1 MVTGTRVFQVDA
13 FTDGPFGGNPAAV
26 CLLDEAADPAWMQ
39 AVAAEMNLSET
50 AFAVPGRGGSF
61 GLRWF
66 TPSTEVALCG
76 HATLSTAHILWET
89 GAVPRRDA
97 ISFHTD
103 SGRLAASW
111 SDGWPGGCIELDF
124 PAYPSA
130 PAELPEAIRAAV
142 AAAPLRVAV
151 IDERGQPEPTYLLE
165 LSDESAV
172 RGVVP
177 RLDHL
182 RRPGASS
189 IIVTALAESASYD
202 IVSRYFAP
210 GVGID
215 EDPVTGAAHCCLAP
229 YWSRRL
235 GKAELV
241 GYQASRRGGVVG
253 MRVAGDRVVLRGQA
267 VTVLRGELLV

>member
-1 MVTGTRVFQVDA
+1 MSGTRVFQVDA
-13 FTDGPFGGNPAAV
+13 FTDGAFGGNPAAV
-26 CLLDEAADPAWMQ
+26 CLLEAPAEPAWMQ

-50 AFAVPGRGGSF
+50 AFAAPGGGGAF
-61 GLRWF
+61 ALRWF
-66 TPSTEVALCG
+66 TPTTEVALCG
-76 HATLSTAHILWET
+76 HATLSTAHILWQT
-89 GAVPRRDA
+89 GAVSNAGA
-97 ISFHTD
+97 IAFDTA
-103 SGRLAASW
+103 SGRLGAAW
-111 SDGWPGGCIELDF
+111 ADGWIELDF
-124 PAYPSA
+124 PAYRSA
-130 PAELPEAIRAAV
+130 PAEIPQAIREAV
-142 AAAPLRVAV
+142 SGAPSHGAV
-151 IDERGQPEPTYLLE
+151 ITERGQPEPTYLLE
-165 LSDESAV
+165 LADEASV

-189 IIVTALAESASYD
+189 IIVTARAEGRYD

-235 GKAELV
+235 GKNQLV

-253 MRVAGDRVVLRGQA
+253 MRVDGGRVILSGQA

>member
-1 MVTGTRVFQVDA
+1 MTATRLFQVDA

-26 CLLDEAADPAWMQ
+26 CLLEAAAEPAWMQ

-50 AFAVPGRGGSF
+50 AFVCRGEGGAF
-61 GLRWF
+61 ALRWF
-66 TPSTEVALCG
+66 TPTTEVALCG
-76 HATLSTAHILWET
+76 HATLSTAHILWQT
-89 GAVPRRDA
+89 GAVGGGAGIAFDTA
-97 ISFHTD
+97 
-103 SGRLAASW
+103 SGRLAAALA
-111 SDGWPGGCIELDF
+111 DGWIELDF

-130 PAELPEAIRAAV
+130 PAEIPAAIRAAV
-142 AAAPLRVAV
+142 SGAPSHGEV
-151 IDERGQPEPTYLLE
+151 ITERGQPEPTYLLE
-165 LSDESAV
+165 LSDESSV

-189 IIVTALAESASYD
+189 IIVTARAEGPYD

-235 GKAELV
+235 GKKELL

-253 MRVAGDRVVLRGQA
+253 MRVAGGRVILRGQA

>member
-1 MVTGTRVFQVDA
+1 MTGTRVFQVNA
-13 FTDGPFGGNPAAV
+13 FTDGAFGGNPAAV
-26 CLLDEAADPAWMQ
+26 CLLESAADPAWMQ

-50 AFAVPGRGGSF
+50 AFVWPGDGDTF
-61 GLRWF
+61 ALRWF
-66 TPSTEVALCG
+66 TPTTEVALCG
-76 HATLSTAHILWET
+76 HATLLTAHILWQT
-89 GAVPRRDA
+89 GAVSRD
-97 ISFHTD
+97 D
-103 SGRLAASW
+103 SIGFTSASGWLVAAW
-111 SDGWPGGCIELDF
+111 ADGWIELDF

-130 PAELPEAIRAAV
+130 PAEIPEAIRAAV
-142 AAAPLRVAV
+142 SGAPSHGAV
-151 IDERGQPEPTYLLE
+151 ITERGQPEPTYLLE
-165 LSDESAV
+165 LSDESSV

-182 RRPGASS
+182 RRAGASS
-189 IIVTALAESASYD
+189 IIVTARAEGPYD

-235 GKAELV
+235 GKTELL

-253 MRVAGDRVVLRGQA
+253 MRVAGDRVILRGQA
-267 VTVLRGELLV
+267 ITVLRGELLV